1 MVAARK
7 SGPTDESHT
16 QKKDND
22 KKWILFVPGTPLEGI
37 DRSLIVHNSF
47 VRMDPPWTSATG
59 TVEKYM
65 MEGVMVSY
73 GIAPTTFQ
81 ITSTDQI
88 QSVLWVGKVGQIQ
101 VTKVIQFKNT
111 DVYFST
117 TVTIQTLVHPLCG
130 IYTVSDLS
138 SPPSF
143 YLSTLI
149 LFRYENCRSGS
160 RAVLLWQLHV
170 QYQPYAAD
178 GSD

>member
-1 MVAARK
+1 M
-7 SGPTDESHT
+7 G
-16 QKKDND
+16 
-22 KKWILFVPGTPLEGI
+22 
-37 DRSLIVHNSF
+37 
-47 VRMDPPWTSATG
+47 
-59 TVEKYM
+59 
-65 MEGVMVSY
+65 SY
-73 GIAPTTFQ
+73 GITPTTFQ

-88 QSVLWVGKVGQIQ
+88 QSVLWVGKVGQIE

-149 LFRYENCRSGS
+149 LFRSENFRSD
-160 RAVLLWQLHV
+160 QE
-170 QYQPYAAD
+170 QPYCGNFMCNISPMLLMEVTEGD
-178 GSD
+178 VQIIVFQRGFQHSQMVS